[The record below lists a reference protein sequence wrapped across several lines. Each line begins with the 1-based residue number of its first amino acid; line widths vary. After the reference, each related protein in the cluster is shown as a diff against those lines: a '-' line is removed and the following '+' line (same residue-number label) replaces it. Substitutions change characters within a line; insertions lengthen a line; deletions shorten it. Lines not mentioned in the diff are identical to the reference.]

1 MKTIGLIGGM
11 SWESSAEYYRLIN
24 ELVREKLG
32 GHHSAKSIMYSVDFA
47 EIEEYQRQGAWD
59 EAAYILMTAAQHLE
73 KAGAQCILICA
84 NTMHRLAADVQ
95 NCIHVPLLH
104 IADATAEK
112 IQAAGLKKIGLLGT
126 MYTMTMDFYVNRL
139 VENYDL
145 NVVIPNEEDR
155 QIVHRII
162 YDELV
167 QGEIRPESRA
177 EYKRIMGNLVEGG
190 VEGIILGCTEIGL
203 LVKPED
209 STMPL
214 FDTTYIHAE
223 AAVDFALQNSQTG

>member
-11 SWESSAEYYRLIN
+11 SWESSVEYYRLIN
-24 ELVREKLG
+24 ELVRDKLG

-47 EIEEYQRQGAWD
+47 EIEAYQQQGAWD

-73 KAGAQCILICA
+73 KAGANCVLICA
-84 NTMHRLAADVQ
+84 NTMHRLAADVK

-139 VENYDL
+139 VEDYDL
-145 NVVIPNEEDR
+145 NVVIPGEEDR

-177 EYKRIMGNLVEGG
+177 EYKRIMGNLVQSG
-190 VEGIILGCTEIGL
+190 VEGIILGCTEISL

-209 STMPL
+209 STVPL
-214 FDTTYIHAE
+214 FDTTFIHAE
-223 AAVDFALQNSQTG
+223 AAVDFALQDTQTG